1 MPHRQLVK
9 IVIFFGVVGGL
20 ALAWRLSPLGEW
32 LDSHFLATVQTIRGA
47 PWAIPAAVGLFVLGA
62 LVMVPQTALVFAIG
76 AIFPGPKG
84 FLIAYGASLIASSAT
99 YLVGRELGRGTLE
112 ALAGG
117 RIERLSR
124 YLGHRGIRTVIVL
137 NVVPIAP
144 YTLINLVAGASHI
157 SFRDFM
163 LGTVIGLWPF
173 VLAVTLFGDR
183 ITAFIES
190 PDAETFG
197 WLAAAAG
204 FALAMMLLLRKTA
217 GETVEEWE
225 RE

>member
-1 MPHRQLVK
+1 MHRRQLLR
-9 IVIFFGVVGGL
+9 IVIFFAVVGGL
-20 ALAWRLSPLGEW
+20 ALSWRLTPLGEW
-32 LDSHFLATVQTIRGA
+32 LDSHLLASLESIRNA
-47 PWAIPAAVGLFVLGA
+47 PWAIPATVGLFVLGA

-76 AIFPGPKG
+76 VIFPGPEG
-84 FLIAYGASLIASSAT
+84 FVIAYAASVTASAIT
-99 YLVGRELGRGTLE
+99 YFVGREIGRGTLE
-112 ALAGG
+112 ALSGG

-137 NVVPIAP
+137 NMVPVAP
-144 YTLINLVAGASHI
+144 YTLINMVAGASHI
-157 SFRDFM
+157 SFRDFI
-163 LGTVIGLWPF
+163 LGTVVGIWPF

-190 PDAETFG
+190 PDPEAFA

-204 FALAMMLLLRKTA
+204 LALAMILVLRKTA
-217 GETVEEWE
+217 GETVDEWD